1 MLLGGWRLNIVF
13 IICFVIVAIICW
25 WTIDYHLGRRNHLAT
40 SKYTQFPQRK
50 SDITLITD
58 GDTLYKDLFE
68 SIKNSTK
75 SIHVLFFIVKND
87 EISHEFL
94 TILGEK
100 ANQGVEVRLLLD
112 YVGSSKLTK
121 KRIQHLKDNGVRFAF
136 THKPKFPY
144 LFYTTQAR
152 NHRKITVLDGKISYL
167 GGFNIGKEYL
177 GNDPKLGYWRD
188 FHLKITGEGT
198 ADLQEQFLKDW
209 YDSTGENDV
218 DNPQYYPN
226 QPLGKSEHM
235 FISTYGENLEK
246 HFISFIRDAKQDI
259 LICSPYFIPGKV
271 ILDELL
277 AALSRGVRVRIM
289 VPMRKD
295 HPLVKEASFP
305 YFGPLLLAGC
315 EIHQYYHG
323 FFHAKMIMIDDHLC
337 DIGTANFDKRSFYL
351 NDEMNCLI
359 YDREFIQEV
368 KKFVQGDLDRS
379 ELLTYQAYQKRSL
392 FEKGKER
399 FATLV
404 SHFL

>member
-1 MLLGGWRLNIVF
+1 MTLLF
-13 IICFVIVAIICW
+13 IISFIIVALIGW
-25 WTIDYHLGRRNHLAT
+25 WTIDYHLGRKKHLLT
-40 SKYTQFPQRK
+40 SKYTQYPPRK
-50 SDITLITD
+50 SDITLFTD

-68 SIKNSTK
+68 HIKNSTK

-94 TILGEK
+94 SILGEK
-100 ANQGVEVRLLLD
+100 ASQGVEVRLLLD

-121 KRIQHLKDNGVRFAF
+121 QRIQTLKEKGVRFAF
-136 THKPKFPY
+136 SHKPKLPY
-144 LFYTTQAR
+144 LFFTLQAR

-167 GGFNIGKEYL
+167 GGFNIGKEYI
-177 GNDPKLGYWRD
+177 GKDPKLGFWRD

-198 ADLQEQFLKDW
+198 ADLQQQFLKDW
-209 YDSTGENDV
+209 FDSTGEQDL
-218 DNPQYYPN
+218 DDPCYFP
-226 QPLGKSEHM
+226 PLSPGKSTQM

-246 HFISFIRDAKQDI
+246 HFISFIKDAKKEI
-259 LICSPYFIPGKV
+259 IICSPYFIPGKE
-271 ILDELL
+271 IQKELL
-277 AALSRGVRVRIM
+277 TALSRGIKVKIL

-295 HPLVKEASFP
+295 HPLVKEASYP

-315 EIHQYYHG
+315 EIYQFYHG
-323 FFHAKMIMIDDHLC
+323 FFHAKMIIIDEHFC

-359 YDREFIQEV
+359 YDQQFIQNVRQFIE
-368 KKFVQGDLDRS
+368 GDFGRS
-379 ELLTYQAYQKRSL
+379 EKLTYKKYQKRPL
-392 FEKGKER
+392 VQKGKEA